1 MTFLA
6 GWAQINA
13 GSNIEYIAN
22 NDSHPEHNSI
32 RFFAI
37 LVKSDVAK
45 LSTENEVHI
54 EYRLEEE
61 AQCHLCKALY

>member
-1 MTFLA
+1 
-6 GWAQINA
+6 
-13 GSNIEYIAN
+13 
-22 NDSHPEHNSI
+22 
-32 RFFAI
+32 